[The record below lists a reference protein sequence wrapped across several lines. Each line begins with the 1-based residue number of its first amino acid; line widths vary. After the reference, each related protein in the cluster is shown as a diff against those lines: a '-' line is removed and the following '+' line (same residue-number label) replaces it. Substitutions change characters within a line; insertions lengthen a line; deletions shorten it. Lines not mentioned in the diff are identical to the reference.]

1 MNQTEFNRR
10 VFLKSM
16 AGVAAMAAAGSVPEN
31 VHAAANQLEL
41 KLWCP
46 GIAKPWKTWE
56 PMEKASGVKI
66 KWTVKSADA
75 QESLQKMLVGGGQ
88 KLYDAFTDNGGGME
102 DAMGE
107 TNNIVPLDTN
117 RLKNWFLLNDS
128 VREPDG
134 VAAHTIRYKGAVN
147 AVPYISNAD
156 SMAYLP
162 EELGFKP
169 DSWAYLFDRQ
179 FKGRVAMQNDFG
191 PTLTNTA
198 IYLKQSGLQ
207 EIEDASNMTPKEVKG
222 VCQFLIDHKK
232 AGQFRTFW
240 SGFGDSVNLLVQ
252 KEVVMMSCWEPQVYV
267 ARKRGVYVEYG
278 TMREGHQVWNNVV
291 MLSKGGKQRGK
302 EEAYYR
308 VCDVFLSHWYTSQ
321 QLAKLGFGS
330 LTDGVMDYILGH
342 PETFSKDMVTHLKSV
357 LANKAKRYA
366 NPGNAWQNVY
376 PKHLEAYQEWWSRVQ
391 AA

>member
-1 MNQTEFNRR
+1 MRQTEFNRR
-10 VFLKSM
+10 IFLQSM
-16 AGVAAMAAAGSVPEN
+16 AGIAAMAAAGQIPEDLY
-31 VHAAANQLEL
+31 AAANDL

-56 PMEKASGVKI
+56 PMEKRAGIKI

-75 QESLQKMLVGGGQ
+75 QEVLQKMLLGGGQ

-102 DAMGE
+102 DAMAE
-107 TNNIVPLDTN
+107 TKNIVPLDTS
-117 RLKNWFLLNDS
+117 RLQNWNLLSDS
-128 VREPDG
+128 VRNPAG
-134 VAAHTIRYKGAVN
+134 SAGHTIRYKNRVY

-162 EELGFKP
+162 DELNFTP

-198 IYLKQSGLQ
+198 IYLKQSGKV
-207 EIEDASNMTPKEVKG
+207 EIKDASNMLPKEVKA
-222 VCQFLIDHKK
+222 VCQFLIGHKK

-240 SGFGDSVNLLVQ
+240 TGFGDSVNLLVQ

-267 ARKRGVYVEYG
+267 SRRKGVHVEYG
-278 TMREGHQVWNNVV
+278 NMKEGHQVWNNVV

-302 EEAYYR
+302 EAAYYR
-308 VCDVFLSHWYTSQ
+308 LCDAFLSHWYTSQ
-321 QLAKLGFGS
+321 QLARLGFAS
-330 LTDGVMDYILGH
+330 LTDGVLDYVKAR
-342 PETFSKDMVTHLKSV
+342 PDKFDVKHLTTV
-357 LANKAKRYA
+357 LENKEKRYA

-376 PKHLEAYQEWWSRVQ
+376 PKHLQAYQDWWSRVQ